1 MYFSIAFHT
10 PYFILHIVYLY
21 SIFHIFYIVL
31 YHASYTFFITYIFI
45 VFHIDIVY
53 HIIKSFCFVMYYIVL
68 EICIGGHF
76 LEDCFNCYLQQ
87 IKSVVA
93 NESLIPYNLIKRA
106 PYFFWV
112 DNCYLLTWNLAHILS
127 NLKTFL
133 EAIKAFWMWLD
144 IFTEVIIYQLF
155 QQVTYLLLVPV
166 RLQTLVVFFLCIR
179 TLLS

>member
-53 HIIKSFCFVMYYIVL
+53 HIIKSFCFVMYCIVL

-112 DNCYLLTWNLAHILS
+112 ENCY
-127 NLKTFL
+127 
-133 EAIKAFWMWLD
+133 
-144 IFTEVIIYQLF
+144 Y
-155 QQVTYLLLVPV
+155 Y
-166 RLQTLVVFFLCIR
+166 
-179 TLLS
+179 